1 MQENLADNASMSTL
15 EKTPAGLDA
24 LNAAIERVGLGVLAE
39 RIGANYQLVQGWR
52 APGRRFATP
61 VEWCAEIERVTG
73 VPRWELRPDV
83 WWKVWPELIGRSGA
97 PDVPVSVE

>member
-1 MQENLADNASMSTL
+1 MQENLADNSSMLTL

-24 LNAAIERVGLGVLAE
+24 LNVAIERVGLGVLAE

-52 APGRRFATP
+52 SPTRRFAAP
-61 VEWCAEIERVTG
+61 VEWCAVIEQATG

-83 WWKVWPELIGRSGA
+83 WWKVWPELIGHPGA
-97 PDVPVSVE
+97 PAAPVRVE